1 MVSMGLLAPGA
12 TPLSTSKGKGVNE
25 TWKGRVH
32 LLDGSSVPAYVKLL
46 DTKQLSNELF
56 GAELARIAG
65 FQVPDT
71 YLVRVNKSDHEA
83 MFDQLRFPTD
93 QVVAFGSRDAGV
105 KSLARRYRDEGMAF
119 ANWFAM
125 HCPRWKRV
133 VSFDSWIA
141 NIDRHFGNA
150 LVGGPDELWL
160 IDHGHCF
167 TGPAWSEPQLQP
179 SAMVV
184 NRLINE
190 LTPFLTSG
198 LRDAVAAEA
207 YDAQKAFDVVH
218 VEGAFEDCHA
228 GGLITASERAAL
240 ISFVEHR
247 KARVIEFVHAA
258 LGRPML
264 PLAGGVQ

>member
-12 TPLSTSKGKGVNE
+12 TPLSASKGKGVNE

-46 DTKQLSNELF
+46 DAKQLSNELF
-56 GAELARIAG
+56 GAELARMAG

-71 YLVRVNKSDHEA
+71 YLVRVNKSDHQA
-83 MFDQLRFPTD
+83 MFSQLHIPSD
-93 QVVAFGSRDAGV
+93 QVLAFGSRDVGV

-119 ANWFAM
+119 ANWFVS

-179 SAMVV
+179 SVIVA
-184 NRLINE
+184 NRLVNE
-190 LTPFLTSG
+190 LAPLLTSD

-207 YDAQKAFDVVH
+207 NDAQKVFDVVH
-218 VEGAFEDCHA
+218 VEGTFDDCHA
-228 GGLITASERAAL
+228 GSSITESERAAL
-240 ISFVEHR
+240 ISFVEQR
-247 KARVIEFVHAA
+247 KAHVLEFVHAA

-264 PLAGGVQ
+264 PLVGGVQ